1 MRVELIIIIITT
13 TDIHPK
19 KKKKTIH
26 LLRFSND
33 HERFITPS
41 KKRAHSVSLT
51 LIFLLLEIK
60 IYLCVIR
67 H

>member
-13 TDIHPK
+13 TDIHP

-60 IYLCVIR
+60 IYLRVIR